1 MSWNPVT
8 GCLHE
13 CSYCWARR
21 LALTRLK
28 RHPHYALHGFKP
40 AFNERAMGR
49 RFKPGEWVFVS
60 DMGDLW
66 GSWVPR
72 EWIERVLEVVRANP
86 RTEFFFLTKNPAR
99 YFEFLDEMPEN
110 ATLGATVET
119 NRDEGYELVSRAP
132 KPSERLRAMAELDWP
147 RKVVVV
153 EPVLDFDLDEFVE
166 ALKRAKP
173 VEVYVG
179 YDNYGHRLPEPSL
192 AKVKALVGRLE
203 GLTSVHAKSLRPA
216 WYERQQQVVS

>member
-8 GCLHE
+8 GCWHG
-13 CSYCWARR
+13 CVYCWARR

-28 RHPHYALHGFKP
+28 RHPHYALHGFEP
-40 AFNERAMGR
+40 AFNERAMSR

-86 RTEFFFLTKNPAR
+86 RTEFFFLTKNPIR
-99 YFEFLDEMPEN
+99 YFEFLDRMPGN

-119 NRDEGYELVSRAP
+119 SRNEGYERVSRAP
-132 KPSERLRAMAELDWP
+132 KPSERLEAMAELNWP

-153 EPVLDFDLDEFVE
+153 EPVLDFDLDEFAE
-166 ALKRAKP
+166 ALKRVKP

-179 YDNYGHRLPEPSL
+179 YDNYGHRLPEPPL
-192 AKVKALVGRLE
+192 AKVKALVSRLE
-203 GLTSVHAKSLRPA
+203 SLTRVHAKSLRPA
-216 WYERQQQVVS
+216 WYEH